1 MFMTDGCV
9 VECRYRHDQEPRCA
23 VSGSRSPTSS
33 TKADVSK
40 RRWWQPIALRA
51 DKNHPNNRRTFYNTL
66 TNIKEDIQWEEF
78 CTLQCTKKRA
88 REEQPSK

>member
-40 RRWWQPIALRA
+40 RRA
-51 DKNHPNNRRTFYNTL
+51 
-66 TNIKEDIQWEEF
+66 IKE
-78 CTLQCTKKRA
+78 KRPVDKLSLMA
-88 REEQPSK
+88 VLLFRRYVKTTDTNSLNLLVAEDGQVLSTINNSPR